1 MNKIINNRQKR
12 VHEIVSIVKLTSL
25 LFCGIIIFKNFFD
38 KKSTIAKVGWGFL
51 EDGISIGL
59 TISVLIMIY
68 VIWLTFSINK
78 IGVKYIK
85 IIQMFENCMFILI
98 FTALVISSGAHVSQY
113 KFLFLFIIIT
123 STIQSGIKHGIII
136 ACIASTIVL
145 GIDLIYVPNVDINQ
159 YFENDLILC
168 GIFILTS
175 WLLGYYVK
183 IENEYAEG
191 LSNLANIDGLTE
203 IYNHRFFHDA
213 LKEIIVQAEESK
225 LPVSLIIADI
235 DYFKHYND
243 IHGHQKGDAVL
254 KKIGCILK
262 NNVRES
268 DIVARYGGEEF
279 SIILPNTDE
288 NDAIVVAERIRSAVE
303 MWEFEGEKNQPKGK
317 ITISVGVSTF
327 PIKAKNEM
335 ELVNS
340 ADDALYRAKFFN
352 KNRVE
357 TYYSVI
363 EELKED
369 IEAEHI
375 DLITSIK
382 TLISV
387 INAKD
392 RYTYGHI
399 ERVVMFTKLLAN
411 RLELTDEEKKTLKY
425 GAYLHDIGK
434 INISKEILN
443 KKMTLNR
450 DEWEILKQHP
460 ANGVEL
466 IESVESLKNIVP
478 LILHHHERYDGTG
491 YPMQLKE
498 KSIPYLARV
507 LTVVDSFDAMT
518 SNRPYGKRKTYE
530 DAILELKRCSG
541 SQFDPDVA
549 EAFIKVVQ
557 DNKDKFD
564 NLTLFNEK

>member
-1 MNKIINNRQKR
+1 
-12 VHEIVSIVKLTSL
+12 
-25 LFCGIIIFKNFFD
+25 
-38 KKSTIAKVGWGFL
+38 
-51 EDGISIGL
+51 
-59 TISVLIMIY
+59 
-68 VIWLTFSINK
+68 
-78 IGVKYIK
+78 
-85 IIQMFENCMFILI
+85 
-98 FTALVISSGAHVSQY
+98 
-113 KFLFLFIIIT
+113 IIIT
-123 STIQSGIKHGIII
+123 STIQSGIKYGIII
-136 ACIASTIVL
+136 AFIASTIVL

-168 GIFILTS
+168 GIFIITS

-183 IENEYAEG
+183 IENEYTEG

-213 LKEIIVQAEESK
+213 LKEIIVQAEQSK

-243 IHGHQKGDAVL
+243 IYGHQKGDEVL
-254 KKIGCILK
+254 KKIGYILK

-279 SIILPNTDE
+279 SIILPDTDE
-288 NDAIVVAERIRSAVE
+288 NDALVVAERIRAAVE
-303 MWEFEGEKNQPKGK
+303 MWKFEGEEDQPKGK

-392 RYTYGHI
+392 RYTYGHT
-399 ERVVMFTKLLAN
+399 ERVVMFAKLLGN

-443 KKMTLNR
+443 KKMTLNK

-466 IESVESLKNIVP
+466 IESVESLKDVVP

-518 SNRPYGKRKTYE
+518 SNRPYGIRKTYE
-530 DAILELKRCSG
+530 DAILELKRCSR

-549 EAFIKVVQ
+549 EAFIKVVE

-564 NLTLFNEK
+564 NLTLFSEK